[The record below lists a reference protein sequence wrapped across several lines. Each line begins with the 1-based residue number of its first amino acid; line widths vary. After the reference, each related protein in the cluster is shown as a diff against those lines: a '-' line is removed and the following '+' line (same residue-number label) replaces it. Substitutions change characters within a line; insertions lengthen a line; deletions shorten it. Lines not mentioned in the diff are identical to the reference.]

1 MARGKSPSHPT
12 SEYQP
17 EAGAGSAAPASARYG
32 ITHITR
38 PQTWDHL
45 LLDSGGPSL
54 LQSWRWGEFKRSSG
68 WSPSRLL
75 LGRHP
80 EGRNLQPL
88 IAAQLLVRSLP
99 RLPLPISV
107 AYIPRGPVYPNRDER
122 AEAAFWQ
129 AVRHDA
135 RKRGAIFLK

>member
-1 MARGKSPSHPT
+1 MARVTSPSHPT

-17 EAGAGSAAPASARYG
+17 EAGAGSAAPASVRYG

-45 LLDSGGPSL
+45 LLDSGRPSL

-75 LGRHP
+75 LGRP
-80 EGRNLQPL
+80 TGSSRLQSL

-107 AYIPRGPVYPNRDER
+107 AYIPRGPVYLNRDEQ
-122 AEAAFWQ
+122 AE
-129 AVRHDA
+129 
-135 RKRGAIFLK
+135 